1 MRWLV
6 VLAVLVAASP
16 AFARSERTL
25 AYPRDQAWPAAVR
38 FIRVDENLKITD
50 KDADAGYVMFE
61 LREDNKTFRGSI
73 EVIDAKDEG
82 RPAVRVVI
90 TLDDRPAWRE
100 IEMLDAFT
108 KKLRDELG
116 EPPPPPPPPPPPKK
130 EDPAPPKKDAPP
142 PDDDGPP
149 ISDTP

>member
-6 VLAVLVAASP
+6 VLAVLAAASP

-25 AYPRDQAWPAAVR
+25 VYPRDQAWPAAVR
-38 FIRVDENLKITD
+38 FIRVDENLKIID
-50 KDADAGYVMFE
+50 KDADAGYVLFE
-61 LREDNKTFRGSI
+61 LHEDKQTFRGSI
-73 EVIDAKDEG
+73 EVVDTKDDG
-82 RPAVRVVI
+82 RPAVRVII

-100 IEMLDAFT
+100 IEMLDAFA

-116 EPPPPPPPPPPPKK
+116 EPAPPPPPPKK

-142 PDDDGPP
+142 PDDDDGPP
-149 ISDTP
+149 ISNTP